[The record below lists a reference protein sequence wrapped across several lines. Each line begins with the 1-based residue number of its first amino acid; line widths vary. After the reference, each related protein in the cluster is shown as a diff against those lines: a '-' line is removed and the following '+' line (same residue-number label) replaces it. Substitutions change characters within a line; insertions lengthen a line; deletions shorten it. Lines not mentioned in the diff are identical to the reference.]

1 MAKPTRYTKEMIDE
15 YLNKGLWRKE
25 SIADLWDQ
33 NAKLIPQKEALIDSK
48 GRLTWLQVKELS
60 DKIALG
66 FLKRGY
72 KKDDVIHVILPNC
85 NDSFVVRLACEK
97 AGIVALTSLMTLRE
111 AELEY
116 VIKTFEVKGI
126 VLPVEFRKFNYY
138 QAVTGLRPKL
148 PSLKDIFVSG
158 DEVPPGTHSI
168 EEMKR
173 EPETKEFPV
182 TMLAKTRFTSTEVV
196 TVGLTS
202 GTTGLQKTAEHMPAN
217 RIATGTAYQRAV
229 KLTGDDIVLN
239 CINAVAGRGGAF
251 CYSQPEI
258 GAKTI
263 CVEIWNAEEALKLL
277 HREKP
282 TILFTAPA
290 QLAMLVNH
298 PDFDKY
304 DHSALKCV
312 VCSTSPLDHVLI
324 IEAEKKLGV
333 PILNGYGSFDGG
345 GVSGTAIDDDIET
358 RRTTMGKPY
367 PGVDLKIVDDNGKEV
382 PAGQEG
388 ELIYRGPL
396 TTAGYYRDMVRTLE
410 AWGTLGKEGWFHSGD
425 IVKMDKKGNLVIYGR
440 KKDVIIRG
448 GQNIYPIEIEELLIT
463 HPNVDKAAVVAM
475 PDPIMGEK
483 TCAYVVLKG
492 QGKLT
497 FEEMQDFLKGK
508 KIAPYKIPERL
519 EYIDEIPMEN
529 NKILKK
535 VLRADVAE
543 KLKKEG
549 KI

>member
-25 SIADLWDQ
+25 TIADLWDR
-33 NAKLIPQKEALIDSK
+33 NAKLIPQKEALVDSK

-60 DKIALG
+60 DRIALG

-97 AGIVALTSLMTLRE
+97 AGILALTSLMTLRE

-126 VLPVEFRKFNYY
+126 VLPWQFRNFDYY
-138 QAVTGLRPKL
+138 KAVADMRSKL
-148 PSLKDIFVSG
+148 PSLKDIFVVG
-158 DEVPPGTHSI
+158 DKVPPGTYSI

-173 EPETKEFPV
+173 QPETKEFPV
-182 TMLAKTRFTSTEVV
+182 SLLEKTRYTSTEVV
-196 TVGLTS
+196 TIGLTS

-217 RIATGTAYQRAV
+217 RIATGTAYQRVV

-277 HREKP
+277 QREKA
-282 TILFTAPA
+282 TIMFTAPA

-298 PDFDKY
+298 PDFGKY
-304 DHSALKCV
+304 DHSSLRCV
-312 VCSTSPLDHVLI
+312 VCSTSPLETDLI
-324 IEAEKKLGV
+324 IQAEKKLGV

-345 GVSGTAIDDDIET
+345 GVSGTALDDDVET
-358 RRTTMGKPY
+358 RHKTMGKPY
-367 PGVDLKIVDDNGKEV
+367 PGVEIKVIDDNGDEV

-388 ELIYRGPL
+388 ELIYCGPL
-396 TTAGYYRDMVRTLE
+396 TTAGYYRDMARTLE
-410 AWGTLGKEGWFHSGD
+410 TWGTLGKEGWFHSGD
-425 IVKMDKKGNLVIYGR
+425 IVKMDKNGNLVISGR
-440 KKDVIIRG
+440 KKDMIIRG
-448 GQNIYPIEIEELLIT
+448 GQNIYPIEIEELLVT
-463 HPNVDKAAVVAM
+463 HPKVGKAAVVAM
-475 PDPIMGEK
+475 PDPVMGEK
-483 TCAYVVLKG
+483 ACAYVVLKG
-492 QGKLT
+492 KEKLT
-497 FEEMQDFLKGK
+497 FDEMKSFLQGK
-508 KIAPYKIPERL
+508 KIAPYKIPERI
-519 EYIDEIPMEN
+519 EYIDEIPMQN
-529 NKILKK
+529 FKITKK
-535 VLRADVAE
+535 VLREDVAK
-543 KLKKEG
+543 KLKAEG

>member
-1 MAKPTRYTKEMIDE
+1 MAKPTRFTQNMIDE
-15 YLNKGLWRKE
+15 YLNKGVWLKD

-33 NAKLIPQKEALIDSK
+33 NARLIPEKEALVDSK
-48 GRLTWLQVKELS
+48 SRLTWLQVKEFS

-85 NDSFVVRLACEK
+85 NDSFVVRIACEK

-126 VLPVEFRKFNYY
+126 VLPWQFRNFDYY
-138 QAVTGLRPKL
+138 QAITDMRSKL
-148 PSLKDIFVSG
+148 SSLKDIFVAG
-158 DEVPPGTHSI
+158 DKSPPGTYSI

-173 EPETKEFPV
+173 EPEIKEFPIE
-182 TMLAKTRFTSTEVV
+182 LLEKTRFTSTEVV
-196 TVGLTS
+196 TIGLTS
-202 GTTGLQKTAEHMPAN
+202 GTTGRQKAAEHMPAN
-217 RIATGTAYQRAV
+217 RIAVGTAYQRAV
-229 KLTGDDIVLN
+229 KLTGDDVVLN

-251 CYSQPEI
+251 CYSQPAI

-263 CVEIWNAEEALKLL
+263 CVEIWDAKEALKLL
-277 HREKP
+277 QREKA

-304 DHSALKCV
+304 HQSFLRCV
-312 VCSTSPLDHVLI
+312 VCSTSPLDQVLT

-345 GVSGTAIDDDIET
+345 GVSGTTIDDDVET
-358 RRTTMGKPY
+358 RRKTMGKPY
-367 PGVDLKIVDDNGKEV
+367 PGVELKVVDDNGNDV
-382 PAGQEG
+382 AVGQEG

-396 TTAGYYRDMVRTLE
+396 TTAGYYRDMERTLE

-425 IVKMDKKGNLVIYGR
+425 IVKLDKDGNIVISGR

-448 GQNIYPIEIEELLIT
+448 GQNIYPIEIEELLVA
-463 HPNVDKAAVVAM
+463 HPKVDKAAVVGM

-492 QGKLT
+492 KEKLT
-497 FEEMQDFLKGK
+497 FDELKDFLMGK

-529 NKILKK
+529 FKILKK
-535 VLRADVAE
+535 VLRADVAK
-543 KLKKEG
+543 KLKAEV

>member
-1 MAKPTRYTKEMIDE
+1 MAKPTRYTQDMIDD
-15 YLNKGLWRKE
+15 YLMKGFWRKE
-25 SIADLWDQ
+25 SIADLWDK
-33 NAKLIPQKEALIDSK
+33 NASLIPQKEALVDSK
-48 GRLTWLQVKELS
+48 GRVTWLQVKALS
-60 DKIALG
+60 DNLALA
-66 FLKRGY
+66 FLRRDY

-85 NDSFVVRLACEK
+85 IDSFIVRLACEK

-126 VLPVEFRKFNYY
+126 VLPWQFRNFDYY
-138 QAVTGLRPKL
+138 QAVTDLRSKL
-148 PSLKDIFVSG
+148 PGLKDIFVAG
-158 DEVPPGTHSI
+158 DQVPPGTHSI
-168 EEMKR
+168 EEMKG
-173 EPETKEFPV
+173 EPETKEFPLS
-182 TMLAKTRFTSTEVV
+182 MLMKTRFTSTEVV

-217 RIATGTAYQRAV
+217 RIATGTAYQRV
-229 KLTGDDIVLN
+229 IKLTGDDIVLN

-263 CVEIWNAEEALKLL
+263 CLEIWNAEEALKLL
-277 HREKP
+277 QQEKA

-298 PDFDKY
+298 PNFDQY
-304 DHSALKCV
+304 DHRSLRCA
-312 VCSTSPLDHVLI
+312 VCSTSPLEQVLI
-324 IEAEKKLGV
+324 VEAEKKLGV

-345 GVSGTAIDDDIET
+345 GVSGTAIDDDVET
-358 RRTTMGKPY
+358 RRKTMGKPY
-367 PGVDLKIVDDNGKEV
+367 PGVELRVVDDNGNEV
-382 PAGQEG
+382 PTGQEG

-396 TTAGYYRDMVRTLE
+396 TTAGYYRDLPRTLE

-425 IVKMDKKGNLVIYGR
+425 IVKMDQNGNLVISGR

-448 GQNIYPIEIEELLIT
+448 GQNIYPIEIEELLVT
-463 HPNVDKAAVVAM
+463 HPKVDKAAVVAM
-475 PDPIMGEK
+475 PDPVMGEK

-492 QGKLT
+492 QEKLT
-497 FEEMQDFLKGK
+497 FEEIKYFLMGL

-519 EYIDEIPMEN
+519 ETIDEIPMEN
-529 NKILKK
+529 FKILKK
-535 VLRADVAE
+535 VLRADVAK
-543 KLKKEG
+543 KLKEERR
-549 KI
+549 

>member
-15 YLNKGLWRKE
+15 YLNKGLWLKE

-33 NAKLIPQKEALIDSK
+33 NARLIPKKEALVDSK

-97 AGIVALTSLMTLRE
+97 AGILALTSLMTLRE

-116 VIKTFEVKGI
+116 VITAFEVKGI
-126 VLPVEFRKFNYY
+126 ALPWQFRNFDYY
-138 QAVTGLRPKL
+138 QAVTDMRSKL

-158 DEVPPGTHSI
+158 DKVPPGTHSI

-173 EPETKEFPV
+173 EPETKEFPL
-182 TMLAKTRFTSTEVV
+182 TLLAKTRYTSTEVV
-196 TVGLTS
+196 TIGLTS
-202 GTTGLQKTAEHMPAN
+202 GTTGRQKTAEHMPAN

-239 CINAVAGRGGAF
+239 GINAVAGRGGAF

-277 HREKP
+277 QREKA

-290 QLAMLVNH
+290 QLAMMVNL
-298 PDFDKY
+298 PSFGNY
-304 DHSALKCV
+304 DTSSLRCV
-312 VCSTSPLDHVLI
+312 VCSTSPLDQALI

-345 GVSGTAIDDDIET
+345 GVSGTTIDDDVKT
-358 RRTTMGKPY
+358 RHTTMGKPY
-367 PGVDLKIVDDNGKEV
+367 AGVELKVVDDNGNEV

-388 ELIYRGPL
+388 ELVYRGPL
-396 TTAGYYRDMVRTLE
+396 TTTGYYRDMERTLE
-410 AWGTLGKEGWFHSGD
+410 AWGTLGNEGWFHSGD
-425 IVKMDKKGNLVIYGR
+425 IVKLDKDGNLVISGR

-448 GQNIYPIEIEELLIT
+448 GQNIYPIEIEELLVT
-463 HPNVDKAAVVAM
+463 HPKVDKAAVVAM

-492 QGKLT
+492 QEKLT
-497 FEEMQDFLKGK
+497 FDEMKSFLQGK

-519 EYIDEIPMEN
+519 DYIDEIPMQN
-529 NKILKK
+529 FKILKK
-535 VLRADVAE
+535 ALREDVAK
-543 KLKKEG
+543 KLKAEG
-549 KI
+549 EI

>member
-1 MAKPTRYTKEMIDE
+1 MAKPTRYTQEMMDE
-15 YLNKGLWRKE
+15 YLNKGLWLKE

-33 NAKLIPQKEALIDSK
+33 NARLIPQKEALVDSK
-48 GRLTWLQVKELS
+48 GRLTWLEVKELS

-66 FLKRGY
+66 FLRLGY

-97 AGIVALTSLMTLRE
+97 AGILALTSLMTLRE

-126 VLPVEFRKFNYY
+126 VLPWQFRNFDYY
-138 QAVTGLRPKL
+138 QAIADMRSKL
-148 PSLKDIFVSG
+148 PSLKDIFVAG
-158 DEVPPGTHSI
+158 DKVPPGTHSI
-168 EEMKR
+168 EKMAR

-182 TMLAKTRFTSTEVV
+182 TLLEKTRYTSTEVV
-196 TVGLTS
+196 TIGLTS

-217 RIATGTAYQRAV
+217 RIATGTAYQRVV

-263 CVEIWNAEEALKLL
+263 CLEIWNAEEALKLL
-277 HREKP
+277 QCEKA
-282 TILFTAPA
+282 TIMFTAPA

-298 PDFDKY
+298 PDFGNY
-304 DHSALKCV
+304 DHSTLRCV
-312 VCSTSPLDHVLI
+312 VCSTSPLEQALI
-324 IEAEKKLGV
+324 IEAEKKLEV

-345 GVSGTAIDDDIET
+345 GVSGTTLDDDIET
-358 RRTTMGKPY
+358 RCKTMGKPY
-367 PGVDLKIVDDNGKEV
+367 PGVEIKVINDNGDKV
-382 PAGQEG
+382 PDGQEG

-396 TTAGYYRDMVRTLE
+396 TTAGYYRDIARTLE

-425 IVKMDKKGNLVIYGR
+425 IVKIDKNGNLVISGR
-440 KKDVIIRG
+440 KKDMIIRG
-448 GQNIYPIEIEELLIT
+448 GQNIYPIEIEELLVT
-463 HPNVDKAAVVAM
+463 HPKVDKAAVVAM

-483 TCAYVVLKG
+483 ACAYVVLKG
-492 QGKLT
+492 QEKLA
-497 FEEMQDFLKGK
+497 FDEMKDFLQSK
-508 KIAPYKIPERL
+508 KIAPYKIPERI
-519 EYIDEIPMEN
+519 EYVDEIPMQN
-529 NKILKK
+529 FKITKK
-535 VLRADVAE
+535 VLREDVTK
-543 KLKKEG
+543 KLKAEG